1 MTETTNYG
9 LKKPAE
15 GSSGWANDVNNNFDA
30 IDSKMKANEGIGDA
44 LSEHL
49 SGTPNKHTAE
59 QISSQTVD
67 ALGVQEGLDGLLRA
81 IVGTTNP
88 SEFTRSL
95 NDLRLHLTNNYYRH
109 SAGTITFSSYNS
121 MGYIQNGMFGDV
133 SRILLYLLE
142 KKPVMASFRYEAD
155 NASVDI
161 TESMLKDYGSFY
173 ADLTGSV
180 STDLSIQI
188 LKDDGDFYTQEN
200 SISCKIY
207 KQLEP
212 YAGITKEHL
221 DKINISGLTVSS
233 IYKIIVW
240 FKRVD
245 ASGPEDP
252 I

>member
-15 GSSGWANDVNNNFDA
+15 GSSGWANDVNNNFDV
-30 IDSKMKANEGIGDA
+30 IDNKMKANEGIGDA

-49 SGTPNKHTAE
+49 DGTPNKHTAE
-59 QISSQTVD
+59 QIASQTVD
-67 ALGVQEGLDGLLRA
+67 ALGVQDGLDGLLRA
-81 IVGTTNP
+81 IVGTTDP

-95 NDLRLHLTNNYYRH
+95 KDLKDHLTNNYYRH
-109 SAGTITFSSYNS
+109 NASSITFSSYDS
-121 MGYIQNGMFGDV
+121 RGYIQNGSFGAV

-142 KKPVMASFRYEAD
+142 KKPIMASFRYEAD
-155 NASVDI
+155 NTSVDI
-161 TESMLKDYGSFY
+161 TESMLKDYADFY

-188 LKDDGDFYTQEN
+188 LKDEGDFYTQEN
-200 SISCKIY
+200 TISTRIY
-207 KQLEP
+207 KQIEN
-212 YAGITKEHL
+212 YAGVTKEHL
-221 DKINISGLTVSS
+221 DKINIGGLTVGST
-233 IYKIIVW
+233 YKIIVW

-245 ASGPEDP
+245 ASGPEGP